1 MGQVTFGGP
10 IFNVVSLKCIGKRQ
24 KKTFTKSL
32 GGGSWPPCPPWLRHW
47 IYHQE
52 NLDLEWGGAPNLS
65 GPDLGRMWIGAV
77 RSASLSVTHVAEHLI
92 EFITSSLDS

>member
-32 GGGSWPPCPPWLRHW
+32 GGGSWPPCPPGCATGYIIKKIW
-47 IYHQE
+47 IW
-52 NLDLEWGGAPNLS
+52 NGAVPQIC
-65 GPDLGRMWIGAV
+65 LGRTWGECGLGRCV
-77 RSASLSVTHVAEHLI
+77 LLPC
-92 EFITSSLDS
+92 DSRG